1 MTSWLKV
8 INRRLADPSAN
19 DSTEWDNL
27 LEELPS
33 VHRYPNELG
42 KWFETAQRS
51 PIVLVLPLEKRKVA
65 FFHHMLYLHDDRSI
79 CGFQGASVF
88 SPMLSLFSL
97 DDAIGGLVS
106 SSLAQTIR
114 KTKLPNIQQFY
125 RVAEAREIDH
135 LKGDDDTQDD
145 VNLFVLRIPR
155 LHLWPRS
162 LVSSIP
168 QDTST
173 SKAID
178 LLMAIIDIMQEAEE
192 AEEMEADDVDLETYT
207 EWEPTLQYLWV
218 VARGW
223 APTTTLS
230 TPTGDQRPA
239 AIAHY
244 KKTMSAIWEPPTA
257 GDMSRKGSDDDDDD
271 EEDVEVTEQQPS
283 TTSRKKKRKSPSSS
297 LKKKK
302 SQTKATKLTSRRK
315 TAPTSSATTVTSP
328 RTKRHKSKRVT
339 IRDDDGARGGDDDDD
354 DDDDDEG
361 NMLVLR
367 DLERPLFAWG
377 MTLTGKVGL
386 GMVRIEKD
394 EKEAAAAAL
403 REEAEAAEAAAAL
416 EEAMG
421 GDPSFQ
427 EGGAGEQPTT
437 QNGDAAMGP
446 EDPASPPSKSGRK
459 TPVDRKKGAASP
471 STAKARKSPAAKARA
486 KSPSSNST
494 ATKKTAPS

>member
-257 GDMSRKGSDDDDDD
+257 GDMSRKGSDNLATPAATNT
-271 EEDVEVTEQQPS
+271 VQPLPNPDPIS
-283 TTSRKKKRKSPSSS
+283 EWM
-297 LKKKK
+297 L
-302 SQTKATKLTSRRK
+302 
-315 TAPTSSATTVTSP
+315 PTG
-328 RTKRHKSKRVT
+328 KRVM
-339 IRDDDGARGGDDDDD
+339 DYFKRGSANLAKLPSIPHHQTGQKIPMCLHFHVKGSCRRGQRCTLSHTSADKLDTAVRSKV
-354 DDDDDEG
+354 
-361 NMLVLR
+361 NQY
-367 DLERPLFAWG
+367 FAD
-377 MTLTGKVGL
+377 VY
-386 GMVRIEKD
+386 
-394 EKEAAAAAL
+394 
-403 REEAEAAEAAAAL
+403 
-416 EEAMG
+416 
-421 GDPSFQ
+421 
-427 EGGAGEQPTT
+427 AGT
-437 QNGDAAMGP
+437 
-446 EDPASPPSKSGRK
+446 
-459 TPVDRKKGAASP
+459 
-471 STAKARKSPAAKARA
+471 
-486 KSPSSNST
+486 
-494 ATKKTAPS
+494 